1 MLVFWNDGHVLPS
14 SILSVSALRE
24 TIQFQMVV
32 SQGYGFR
39 SAMRSLRIAKILQ
52 VWERAK
58 LTLSDGLSRMG
69 RLP

>member
-1 MLVFWNDGHVLPS
+1 MLVFWNECHVLPS

-39 SAMRSLRIAKILQ
+39 STMRSLWIAKILQ

-58 LTLSDGLSRMG
+58 LTLQDGLSRMG